1 MLFYENLR
9 HTLGNK
15 MERNRDKIRKTIFL
29 RETEYV
35 CTCAGEVQREPQA
48 DSTPSVEPN
57 VGLKVTNREIM
68 TWAKIKNWCLTHWAT
83 QAPQYKKTLN
93 AIHFESLLNVNAMET
108 SPQCWATQSK
118 RMQVI
123 YYIYIGFCCTFA
135 FLSYLLCITNICIPR
150 HWFINIFFK
159 FQLH

>member
-29 RETEYV
+29 REKEYV

-57 VGLKVTNREIM
+57 LGLEVTNREIM
-68 TWAKIKNWCLTHWAT
+68 T
-83 QAPQYKKTLN
+83 
-93 AIHFESLLNVNAMET
+93 
-108 SPQCWATQSK
+108 
-118 RMQVI
+118 
-123 YYIYIGFCCTFA
+123 
-135 FLSYLLCITNICIPR
+135 
-150 HWFINIFFK
+150 
-159 FQLH
+159 